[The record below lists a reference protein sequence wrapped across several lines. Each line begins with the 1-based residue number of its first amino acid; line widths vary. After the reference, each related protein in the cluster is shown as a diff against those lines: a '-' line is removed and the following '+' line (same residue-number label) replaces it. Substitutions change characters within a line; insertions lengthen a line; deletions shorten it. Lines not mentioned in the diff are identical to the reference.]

1 MSCKI
6 ASLSSGCVREKLF
19 DCLEDAKVEEEVGDG
34 AEWNLGCWCCTCVSC
49 EKGDEEEGRRD
60 ASWSGVAGTELVSE

>member
-34 AEWNLGCWCCTCVSC
+34 AEWNLECGCCTCV
-49 EKGDEEEGRRD
+49 G
-60 ASWSGVAGTELVSE
+60 